1 MMKTRIVK
9 YLFWSH
15 WYWSTLLSHSYSC
28 SIIIWFFW
36 MTQSVCP
43 SNTKGK
49 IRPPHREE
57 QRNVLAPVCKVTK
70 GWFIHGVSYLLPRVD
85 AVADPCT
92 SGLGTALTQGAII
105 HLDREKIRKSDT
117 TASLAVYGGA
127 AAEHFKLHRCTLLT
141 FIPSLEFWFVAFDGV
156 WATWGG
162 KKKKTSSTFSVH
174 FPIIS
179 TSFFKKKKKEKQLFS
194 NRKVRCQSAN
204 CLVCWSKRFP
214 IFTKMTLKTSQTGA
228 WTRRSQS
235 NNAETSCC
243 VFYIVMFFFH

>member
-57 QRNVLAPVCKVTK
+57 QRNVLAPVCKVMK

-162 KKKKTSSTFSVH
+162 KKKKDFIDVFCA
-174 FPIIS
+174 FPDN
-179 TSFFKKKKKEKQLFS
+179 FNF
-194 NRKVRCQSAN
+194 
-204 CLVCWSKRFP
+204 
-214 IFTKMTLKTSQTGA
+214 
-228 WTRRSQS
+228 
-235 NNAETSCC
+235 
-243 VFYIVMFFFH
+243 VF